1 MMVFNETPDMSV
13 LSPDMLKSVL
23 DQSGMAGAAGGGGP
37 GGSKQNSAYN
47 CGNPN
52 GNGNVAKTNVVL
64 WSWFG
69 FGVAEYNEYD
79 VCMCEL

>member
-1 MMVFNETPDMSV
+1 
-13 LSPDMLKSVL
+13 
-23 DQSGMAGAAGGGGP
+23 MAGAAGGGGP

-69 FGVAEYNEYD
+69 FEVAEYNECD
-79 VCMCEL
+79 VWIINIDFFNFLSNVLFDLINSLVSLPLI